1 MEQFEIK
8 EICTSDYLIDLLR
21 QKVFDSTLKYEIPPS
36 LEKFLQRNNLLVQ
49 VKYLFAKSFHTRT
62 YLYYLC
68 SKDDVKFVH
77 ENSKTVYIWNPKK
90 MIWEEHN
97 TYHVRHIYLR
107 YVISSIYMS
116 ICTAIRNIEEEDPI
130 SDSNLI
136 STKEDLCNC
145 LLKMLEISTLIRNI
159 NEILPQYVEYTIDEN
174 FPLLLNPSGYIAVK
188 DNKIVDLK
196 TGQVRDRVKTD
207 YFTSELQLKYDP
219 AAVSQLWERTLEQ
232 IMLYDKNKIRLLQ
245 EVLGYCLSGSCKEE
259 KLIMIIGDTN
269 SAKSF
274 IVNIL
279 DYILGYLF
287 TGLNSSL
294 LVGRRK
300 ISFPAELKNKRI
312 GVITDL
318 EETDV
323 IRTDKLKSLVSNN
336 KYANKFLHSDFVEK
350 TSLRHVIIVT
360 SNSRPKFSESNLS
373 AWEKLLVINFD
384 AKFIEKPKAKNE
396 FQVNRTL
403 FDTLK
408 LEEEAIL
415 KWIIDGAVR
424 YYKNE
429 KLVF

>member
-49 VKYLFAKSFHTRT
+49 VKYLFAKSLHTRT

-97 TYHVRHIYLR
+97 THHVRHIYLR

-116 ICTAIRNIEEEDPI
+116 ICIAIRNIEEEDPI

-174 FPLLLNPSGYIAVK
+174 FSLRLNPAGYIAVK
-188 DNKIVDLK
+188 GNKIVDLK
-196 TGQVRDRVKTD
+196 TGEVRDRLKTD
-207 YFTSELQLKYDP
+207 YFTSELQIKYDP
-219 AAVSQLWERTLEQ
+219 TAVSQLWERTLEQ
-232 IMLYDKNKIRLLQ
+232 IMLFDKIKIRLLQ

-259 KLIMIIGDTN
+259 KLIMIIGDNN

-274 IVNIL
+274 IINIL
-279 DYILGYLF
+279 DYILGHFL

-300 ISFPAELKNKRI
+300 ISLPKELKNKRI

-318 EETDV
+318 EET
-323 IRTDKLKSLVSNN
+323 IKTDKLKILVSNN
-336 KYANKFLHSDFVEK
+336 KYADNFLHSDFVEK

-373 AWEKLLVINFD
+373 AWERLLVINFD

-408 LEEEAIL
+408 LEEQAIL